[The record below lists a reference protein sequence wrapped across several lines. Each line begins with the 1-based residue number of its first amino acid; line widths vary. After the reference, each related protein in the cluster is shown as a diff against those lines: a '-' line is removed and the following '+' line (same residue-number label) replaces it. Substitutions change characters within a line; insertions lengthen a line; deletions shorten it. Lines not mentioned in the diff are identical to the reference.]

1 LEWFQV
7 GKRLL
12 IQWDGKTLHD
22 GEVDEIVWSDSDS
35 GVSVQGKSRRA
46 GVKRTPGGGGIL
58 EALASARK
66 QQTAKEADERRAAAA
81 AEADL
86 PPEVVGAVE
95 G

>member
-1 LEWFQV
+1 M

-35 GVSVQGKSRRA
+35 GVSVQGKVRRVA
-46 GVKRTPGGGGIL
+46 GAKRTPGGGGIL

-66 QQTAKEADERRAAAA
+66 QQTAKEIEERRAAAQ
-81 AEADL
+81 AEVETDL
-86 PPEVVGAVE
+86 PPEVREASV
-95 G
+95 